1 MFNHFRQNLNKY
13 DRAILIIRNPLD
25 AFIAT
30 MNLWITGS
38 HVEHGSYD
46 QWEGVDMQDR
56 YLNKLLIYWK
66 KFHEE
71 ILDHY
76 FVSNELSNNK
86 FHMVEYSEL
95 KYDIIGE
102 VKKIVNFLGLP
113 MMTKYIEECILK
125 NPDGFHKRSNNFSWT
140 NYLFKRGKIDKSVIW
155 SSKTSYEEFVQKFK
169 QKIIKI

>member
-1 MFNHFRQNLNKY
+1 
-13 DRAILIIRNPLD
+13 
-25 AFIAT
+25 
-30 MNLWITGS
+30 MNLWITES

-46 QWEGVDMQDR
+46 QWEGIDMQDR
-56 YLNKLLIYWK
+56 YLNKFLIYWK

-76 FVSNELSNNK
+76 LLANELANNK

-125 NPDGFHKRSNNFSWT
+125 NPDGFHKRLHNISWT
-140 NYLFKRGKIDKSVIW
+140 DSLIKMGKIDQSLIQL
-155 SSKTSYEEFVQKFK
+155 SKRSYEEFVKKFK
-169 QKIIKI
+169 QKLI

>member
-1 MFNHFRQNLNKY
+1 
-13 DRAILIIRNPLD
+13 
-25 AFIAT
+25 
-30 MNLWITGS
+30 MNLGLTDS
-38 HVEHGSYD
+38 HLESASYE
-46 QWEGVDMQDR
+46 QWMEIDMHDL
-56 YLNKLLIYWK
+56 YLDKFFIYWK

-76 FVSNELSNNK
+76 IVSNELANNK

-95 KYDIIGE
+95 KNDIIGE

-140 NYLFKRGKIDKSVIW
+140 NYLIKMGKIDQSVIQ

-169 QKIIKI
+169 QKLIKM